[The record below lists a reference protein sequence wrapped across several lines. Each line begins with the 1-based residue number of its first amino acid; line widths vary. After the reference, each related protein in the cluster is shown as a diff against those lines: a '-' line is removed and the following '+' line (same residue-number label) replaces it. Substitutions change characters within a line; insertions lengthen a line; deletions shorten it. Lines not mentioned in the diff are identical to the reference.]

1 MREQPGRTLG
11 RMLAAA
17 LLSGAAVLAAV
28 SPGHAATTAAARP
41 AAAKAK
47 YISAAGYTGPQVHGT
62 WAGPGV
68 GLIAWTVG
76 TSFDAVKT
84 NAYRSC
90 RSNWTTVSIDVA
102 WNSQSL
108 HNGAKLA
115 IINSVK
121 LSNGKW
127 RDAGPALVVSKPVAW
142 PGHPAF
148 GAQYRSQIYTPG
160 NVHVVQGH
168 IESWISNGGVPYTDP
183 TGSGDTITL
192 KQFRRC

>member
-1 MREQPGRTLG
+1 MRGQLIRIAGRILAVAVVSG
-11 RMLAAA
+11 AALLAAA
-17 LLSGAAVLAAV
+17 
-28 SPGHAATTAAARP
+28 SPGHAATSTAAQV

-47 YISAAGYTGPQVHGT
+47 YIQASGYTGPQKHFT

-68 GLIAWTVG
+68 GGIAWTVG
-76 TSFDAVKT
+76 SDFVATKT

-90 RSNWTTVSIDVA
+90 RTNWTGVDVDVS
-102 WNSQSL
+102 WNSSSL

-115 IINSVK
+115 ILVSVK
-121 LSNGKW
+121 LSNGKSH
-127 RDAGPALVVSKPVAW
+127 GIVALVASKAANW

-148 GAQYRSQIYTPG
+148 GGEYRAQIYTPG

-168 IESWISNGGVPYTDP
+168 IQSWISNGGVPYSDP

>member
-1 MREQPGRTLG
+1 VVEILVWGRI
-11 RMLAAA
+11 LAAA
-17 LLSGAAVLAAV
+17 VVSGAALLAAA
-28 SPGHAATTAAARP
+28 SPGHAATITAAQV

-47 YISAAGYTGPQVHGT
+47 YIQASGYTGPQKHFT

-68 GLIAWTVG
+68 GGIAWTVSSDFVA
-76 TSFDAVKT
+76 TKT

-90 RSNWTTVSIDVA
+90 RTNWTGVDVDIS
-102 WNSQSL
+102 WNSESL

-115 IINSVK
+115 ILVSVK
-121 LSNGKW
+121 LSNGKSH
-127 RDAGPALVVSKPVAW
+127 GIVALVVSKATNW

-148 GAQYRSQIYTPG
+148 GGEYRAQVYTPG

-168 IESWISNGGVPYTDP
+168 IQSWISNGGVPYPDP